1 MDETSAPVPTGPR
14 ETGADAAP
22 VPQRR
27 APRFRVSNA
36 TRRALLTVLILS
48 ALAGLFFV
56 GRFAQ
61 TGTESTAAAL
71 PDSVERVA
79 PPSGSEVLRQ
89 ASVEIIVAPG
99 HDAVLQIN
107 GVRIETA
114 EDGLIKDLG
123 SGLIRYQPAPGLPIE
138 SLESGSNTVVAEVW
152 DQTQGRGSAQTV
164 VWSFEAT

>member
-1 MDETSAPVPTGPR
+1 MDETSAPVPTGPS

-27 APRFRVSNA
+27 APRFRVSDA

-61 TGTESTAAAL
+61 TGTESTATAL
-71 PDSVERVA
+71 PESVERVA